1 MSFRKNTKS
10 KSQEK
15 KKEKE
20 IVIENLYNMFEG
32 REKIHDAF

>member
-1 MSFRKNTKS
+1 MSFRKIRNQRVK
-10 KSQEK
+10 KE

-20 IVIENLYNMFEG
+20 IVIENLYNLFEG

>member
-1 MSFRKNTKS
+1 MSFRKNTKP

-20 IVIENLYNMFEG
+20 IVIENLYMFEG